1 MRTYKQGTKAPD
13 SYVATL
19 LTGVSGLDMTT
30 ISAAV
35 GKIQAPNGV
44 ESSWTMT
51 LSGATTSQV
60 TVTYAFPG
68 TSPFLIP
75 GIYLIHFLLTVPG
88 GELPTEEAEIL
99 VKASHEL

>member
-60 TVTYAFPG
+60 TVTYAFSWNITISYPRN
-68 TSPFLIP
+68 IP
-75 GIYLIHFLLTVPG
+75 DSLFAHC
-88 GELPTEEAEIL
+88 
-99 VKASHEL
+99 SRW